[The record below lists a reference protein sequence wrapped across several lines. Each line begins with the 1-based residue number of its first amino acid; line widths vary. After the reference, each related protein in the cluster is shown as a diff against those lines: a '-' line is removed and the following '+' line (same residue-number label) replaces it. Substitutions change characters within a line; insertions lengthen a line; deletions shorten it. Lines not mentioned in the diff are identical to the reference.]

1 MTPAQIERVF
11 GLGRLKMATGE
22 HVEVFREAV
31 APGERRRYTK
41 RFLATSDADF
51 GQWTE
56 REWRILAR
64 LIGHGIRCV
73 PDVVQFDGGAM
84 GGTRLVQTYDA
95 GVTVDQWAT
104 LLPVSRDGAV
114 RRHIFEDCAHWWA
127 LAHYCL
133 AALDEIHSLQ
143 LVHLDFKADNICIPY
158 GPANFDPDGSARI
171 YPIFQRLALIDF
183 AFSLVS
189 RENLSTPLPIGWQKD
204 YDYQSPRLLKAL
216 DAGRNGDLQPT
227 KELDWRCDLYSLAA
241 MLKRYL
247 PSEDPGGDTGWT
259 PERFDDAR
267 TLIFR
272 VRECHDRDNLHWR
285 PHEQLM
291 DFAGARLAKV
301 DLAASLN
308 YGWTLARA
316 ATADGA
322 ASPITPMTRIA
333 PSIHVAEPIRIA
345 PSIHVAEPFRID
357 PSIHAAE
364 PIRIAPSI
372 RAAEPVRTA
381 TGIMVPTAVT
391 AVGGGART
399 PARRRSLLRA
409 TVLAPAIV
417 TLAALAA
424 PSFVGDPE
432 HPIVD
437 RARVALDAMRL
448 RFQTRPDST
457 IVAADTPVA
466 IPAPAPD
473 AERKS
478 PSPDSTTTPIAAPA
492 VNAPSAPNDARAEPD
507 AKLPSPMADQKA
519 SSPQIAKVAPKPGTP
534 VGRPPVPSLPQATS
548 MTPRPVHPLPRWAAI
563 PNPKSTRGPSIASAS
578 ASGHLSLRQ
587 PSRQQR
593 FQPSS
598 SAVQV
603 AVATPASPRMQA
615 ASPATEPPPAS
626 PSNAAPDQHS
636 TQPGAATNQFVAGY
650 PTDPAAEDRR
660 TPTQATAVPSGG
672 VARAANEDFRAPSTA
687 TNQGPPSAQNQ
698 KPSDEWRTLLRNLG
712 KLLRRREEPP
722 APVGELSIQ
731 ATAPQMAAPRPPVRT
746 APNPR
751 AQASAQSSESPP
763 VSRAPVPTEQLQ
775 AEGSPSS
782 IPAPHATSPTLI
794 AEARAQVTPSAIPK
808 PPSPAWQPMVESLAP
823 PRDRSQDALVMQAR
837 GMLADMVPRVATRAQ
852 PDVSRVLG
860 LAAIANH
867 RSQQQAVVDAAYA
880 RWPSDTA
887 WTPATDIEPIRARRL
902 HDDARQAFTSGRVSD
917 AVNIELSA
925 FAANP
930 RDPDIAAY
938 LAFLHLRMTPVQP
951 EMARQL
957 ALYAL
962 YVSGSRRSARFG
974 DWGTLAIASALVGR
988 DVDATRAFFVEVALT
1003 SNLDRTCQTAMNAY
1017 ASYGERLR
1025 VPVHAMFD
1033 RIDSSDRVSP
1043 YCEWPP
1049 TWSTAT
1055 RW

>member
-114 RRHIFEDCAHWWA
+114 RRHVFEDCAHWWA

-143 LVHLDFKADNICIPY
+143 LVHLDFKGDNICIPY
-158 GPANFDPDGSARI
+158 GPANFDPDASARL
-171 YPIFQRLALIDF
+171 YPIFPRLALIDF

-204 YDYQSPRLLKAL
+204 YDYQSPRLLRAL

-272 VRECHDRDNLHWR
+272 IRECHDRDNPRWR
-285 PHEQLM
+285 PHEELM

-316 ATADGA
+316 ATTDGA
-322 ASPITPMTRIA
+322 TSPITPMTRIA
-333 PSIHVAEPIRIA
+333 
-345 PSIHVAEPFRID
+345 

-372 RAAEPVRTA
+372 RAAEPVRIA
-381 TGIMVPTAVT
+381 TRIMVPTAVT
-391 AVGGGART
+391 AVRGGART
-399 PARRRSLLRA
+399 PARRRRLLRA
-409 TVLAPAIV
+409 TVLPPAILA
-417 TLAALAA
+417 LAALAA
-424 PSFVGDPE
+424 PSFIGDPE

-437 RARVALDAMRL
+437 GARAALDAMRL
-448 RFQTRPDST
+448 MFQTRPDST
-457 IVAADTPVA
+457 IVAADTPAA

-478 PSPDSTTTPIAAPA
+478 PSPDSTATPIAAPA

-519 SSPQIAKVAPKPGTP
+519 LSPQVAKVPPKPGTP
-534 VGRPPVPSLPQATS
+534 VSQPPVPSLPQSTRV
-548 MTPRPVHPLPRWAAI
+548 TPRPVHPLPRLASI
-563 PNPKSTRGPSIASAS
+563 PSSKPTHGPSIASAS
-578 ASGHLSLRQ
+578 ASGRLSPRQ
-587 PSRQQR
+587 SSRPQQR
-593 FQPSS
+593 FQPLP

-603 AVATPASPRMQA
+603 AAARPAPPRMDSRMQA

-626 PSNAAPDQHS
+626 PSNAAVDQRS
-636 TQPGAATNQFVAGY
+636 SQPGSATNQSVAGY
-650 PTDPAAEDRR
+650 PTDTAGEDRR
-660 TPTQATAVPSGG
+660 TPTAAIAVPSGG
-672 VARAANEDFRAPSTA
+672 VARAPNEDRRAPLTA
-687 TNQGPPSAQNQ
+687 TNQGPRSAQNQ

-712 KLLRRREEPP
+712 KLLRHREEPP
-722 APVGELSIQ
+722 APVGELSVQ
-731 ATAPQMAAPRPPVRT
+731 ATAPQMAAPRPPVRRP
-746 APNPR
+746 PNLR
-751 AQASAQSSESPP
+751 AQASAQSSESPR
-763 VSRAPVPTEQLQ
+763 VSPAPVATEQLQ

-782 IPAPHATSPTLI
+782 IPAPLATSPTLI
-794 AEARAQVTPSAIPK
+794 ADARAQVTPSEIPA
-808 PPSPAWQPMVESLAP
+808 PPSPAWQPMVESVAP

-837 GMLADMVPRVATRAQ
+837 GMLADMVPRVATRTQ

-867 RSQQQAVVDAAYA
+867 RSQQHAVVDAVYA
-880 RWPSDTA
+880 KWPSETA

-902 HDDARQAFTSGRVSD
+902 HDDARQAFASGRVSD

-925 FAANP
+925 FGANP

-938 LAFLHLRMTPVQP
+938 LAFLHLRMNPAQP

-957 ALYAL
+957 ALYAI

-974 DWGTLAIASALVGR
+974 DWGTLAIASALAGR
-988 DVDATRAFFVEVALT
+988 DIDATRAFFVEVALT
-1003 SNLDRTCQTAMNAY
+1003 SNLDRTCQTAMSAY

-1025 VPVHAMFD
+1025 VPVHAMLD

-1049 TWSTAT
+1049 TRSTAT

>member
-143 LVHLDFKADNICIPY
+143 LVHLDFKGDNICIPY
-158 GPANFDPDGSARI
+158 GPANFDPDATARL
-171 YPIFQRLALIDF
+171 YPIFPRLALIDF

-189 RENLSTPLPIGWQKD
+189 RENLSTALPIGWQKD
-204 YDYQSPRLLKAL
+204 YDYQSPRLLRAL

-247 PSEDPGGDTGWT
+247 PSEDPGGETGWT

-272 VRECHDRDNLHWR
+272 IRECHDRDNLHWR

-333 PSIHVAEPIRIA
+333 PSIH
-345 PSIHVAEPFRID
+345 
-357 PSIHAAE
+357 AAE

-372 RAAEPVRTA
+372 LAAEPVRIA
-381 TGIMVPTAVT
+381 TRLMVPTAVT
-391 AVGGGART
+391 AVRGGART

-417 TLAALAA
+417 ALAALAA
-424 PSFVGDPE
+424 PSFIGDPE

-448 RFQTRPDST
+448 MFQTRPDST
-457 IVAADTPVA
+457 IVAADTPAA

-478 PSPDSTTTPIAAPA
+478 PSPDSTATPLAAPA
-492 VNAPSAPNDARAEPD
+492 VNAPSAPSDARAEPD

-519 SSPQIAKVAPKPGTP
+519 LSLQVAKVPPKPGTP
-534 VGRPPVPSLPQATS
+534 VSRPPVPSLPQSTRV
-548 MTPRPVHPLPRWAAI
+548 TPRPVHALPRLAS
-563 PNPKSTRGPSIASAS
+563 NPSSKPTRGPSIASAS
-578 ASGHLSLRQ
+578 ASGRLSPRQ
-587 PSRQQR
+587 SSRPQQR
-593 FQPSS
+593 FQPLP

-603 AVATPASPRMQA
+603 AAARPAPPRMDSRMQA
-615 ASPATEPPPAS
+615 ASPATEPPPT
-626 PSNAAPDQHS
+626 PPTDPAPDQRS
-636 TQPGAATNQFVAGY
+636 PQPGAAANQLVAGN
-650 PTDPAAEDRR
+650 PTDTAVEDRR
-660 TPTQATAVPSGG
+660 TPTQATAVPAGG
-672 VARAANEDFRAPSTA
+672 VARAPNELRSAPSTA
-687 TNQGPPSAQNQ
+687 TNQGPRSAQNPQ
-698 KPSDEWRTLLRNLG
+698 PSDEWRTLLSNLG

-722 APVGELSIQ
+722 APVGELSLQ

-746 APNPR
+746 PPNPR
-751 AQASAQSSESPP
+751 ALASAQSSESPR
-763 VSRAPVPTEQLQ
+763 VSPALVATEQWQ

-782 IPAPHATSPTLI
+782 IPAPLATSPTLI
-794 AEARAQVTPSAIPK
+794 ADARVQVTPSEIPAL
-808 PPSPAWQPMVESLAP
+808 PSPAWQPMVESLAP
-823 PRDRSQDALVMQAR
+823 PRDRSQDALVKQAR

-852 PDVSRVLG
+852 PDVARVLG

-880 RWPSDTA
+880 KWPSDTA

-938 LAFLHLRMTPVQP
+938 LAFLHLRMNPVQP

-988 DVDATRAFFVEVALT
+988 DIDATRAFFVEVALT
-1003 SNLDRTCQTAMNAY
+1003 SDLDRTCQTAMSAY

-1025 VPVHAMFD
+1025 VPVHAMLD

>member
-1 MTPAQIERVF
+1 MTPEQIERVF

-114 RRHIFEDCAHWWA
+114 RRHVFEDCAHWWA

-143 LVHLDFKADNICIPY
+143 LVHLDFKGDNICIPY
-158 GPANFDPDGSARI
+158 GPANFDPDGSARL

-204 YDYQSPRLLKAL
+204 YDYQSPRLLRAL

-247 PSEDPGGDTGWT
+247 PSEDPGGETGWT

-272 VRECHDRDNLHWR
+272 VRECHDRDNPNWR

-291 DFAGARLAKV
+291 DFAGTRLAKV

-308 YGWTLARA
+308 YGWVLARA
-316 ATADGA
+316 ATTDRA

-333 PSIHVAEPIRIA
+333 PSTRAG
-345 PSIHVAEPFRID
+345 
-357 PSIHAAE
+357 E

-372 RAAEPVRTA
+372 RAAEPIRIA
-381 TGIMVPTAVT
+381 TRIIVPTAVT
-391 AVGGGART
+391 AVRGGART
-399 PARRRSLLRA
+399 PGRRRRVWTA

-417 TLAALAA
+417 ALAALAA
-424 PSFVGDPE
+424 PSYLGDPE

-448 RFQTRPDST
+448 MFQAAPNPA
-457 IVAADTPVA
+457 IAAADAPVA
-466 IPAPAPD
+466 IPAPPTES
-473 AERKS
+473 ERES
-478 PSPDSTTTPIAAPA
+478 ASPDSTATPIAVPA
-492 VNAPSAPNDARAEPD
+492 VIAPSASNDERAEPD
-507 AKLPSPMADQKA
+507 PQPASPRADQKA
-519 SSPQIAKVAPKPGTP
+519 LSSPVTKARAKPGTP
-534 VGRPPVPSLPQATS
+534 VNRAQPVPSPSQSTS
-548 MTPRPVHPLPRWAAI
+548 VTPRPAHPLPRWASI
-563 PNPKSTRGPSIASAS
+563 PSPKPTRGASIASAS
-578 ASGHLSLRQ
+578 ASGRLSARQ
-587 PSRQQR
+587 PSRPQQQ

-598 SAVQV
+598 PAVQI
-603 AVATPASPRMQA
+603 AAARPAPPRTDSRAQA
-615 ASPATEPPPAS
+615 ASPATEQPPTPLS
-626 PSNAAPDQHS
+626 DPAPDQRS
-636 TQPGAATNQFVAGY
+636 PQPGAASNQSAAGD
-650 PTDPAAEDRR
+650 PTDRATDDRR
-660 TPTQATAVPSGG
+660 TPTPATAVPSGG
-672 VARAANEDFRAPSTA
+672 VARAPNEHRRAPSSA
-687 TNQGPPSAQNQ
+687 ANQGQRSVQNPQ
-698 KPSDEWRTLLRNLG
+698 LDEWRTLFTNLRQ
-712 KLLRRREEPP
+712 LLRGREEPP
-722 APVGELSIQ
+722 ASVGERSIQ
-731 ATAPQMAAPRPPVRT
+731 ATAPQVATPRPPVRSP
-746 APNPR
+746 PNLR
-751 AQASAQSSESPP
+751 AQASAQPSESPR
-763 VSRAPVPTEQLQ
+763 VSPTLVPTEQLR
-775 AEGSPSS
+775 AEGSPSAIS
-782 IPAPHATSPTLI
+782 APLATSPTLI
-794 AEARAQVTPSAIPK
+794 AGARPQVTPPEIRAPA
-808 PPSPAWQPMVESLAP
+808 SPPMVESAARP
-823 PRDRSQDALVMQAR
+823 QDRSQDALVMQAR

-852 PDVSRVLG
+852 PDVLRVLG
-860 LAAIANH
+860 LAAIANR
-867 RSQQQAVVDAAYA
+867 RSQQQAVVDAVYA
-880 RWPSDTA
+880 KWPGETA
-887 WTPATDIEPIRARRL
+887 WTPATDIEPIRARQL

-925 FAANP
+925 FGANP
-930 RDPDIAAY
+930 RDPDIAAF
-938 LAFLHLRMTPVQP
+938 LAFLHIRMNPAQP
-951 EMARQL
+951 ELARQL
-957 ALYAL
+957 ALYAIF
-962 YVSGSRRSARFG
+962 VSGSRRSARFG
-974 DWGTLAIASALVGR
+974 DWGTLAIASALAGR
-988 DVDATRAFFVEVALT
+988 DIDATRAFLVEVALT
-1003 SNLDRTCQTAMNAY
+1003 SNLDRTCQTAMSAY
-1017 ASYGERLR
+1017 ASFGERLR
-1025 VPVHAMFD
+1025 VPVYAMLD

>member
-1 MTPAQIERVF
+1 MTPEQIERVF

-114 RRHIFEDCAHWWA
+114 RRHVFEDCAHWWA

-143 LVHLDFKADNICIPY
+143 LVHLDFKGDNICIPY
-158 GPANFDPDGSARI
+158 GPANFDPDGSARL

-204 YDYQSPRLLKAL
+204 YDYQSPRLLRAL

-247 PSEDPGGDTGWT
+247 PSEDTGGETGWT

-272 VRECHDRDNLHWR
+272 VRECHDRDNLDWR
-285 PHEQLM
+285 PHQQLM

-308 YGWTLARA
+308 YGWVLARG
-316 ATADGA
+316 ATTDVA

-333 PSIHVAEPIRIA
+333 PSVRTTKPIRL
-345 PSIHVAEPFRID
+345 
-357 PSIHAAE
+357 
-364 PIRIAPSI
+364 APSI
-372 RAAEPVRTA
+372 RTAEPMRIA
-381 TGIMVPTAVT
+381 THIMVPTAVT
-391 AVGGGART
+391 AVGGDTRI
-399 PARRRSLLRA
+399 PARRRRLWTA

-417 TLAALAA
+417 ALAALAA

-437 RARVALDAMRL
+437 RARAALDAMRL
-448 RFQTRPDST
+448 MFQAPPDST
-457 IVAADTPVA
+457 IAAADARAA
-466 IPAPAPD
+466 IPTPPTD
-473 AERKS
+473 PERKS
-478 PSPDSTTTPIAAPA
+478 PSPDSTATPVAAPG
-492 VNAPSAPNDARAEPD
+492 VIAPSAPNDERAEPD
-507 AKLPSPMADQKA
+507 AKPPSPMADQQALSSRVAKA
-519 SSPQIAKVAPKPGTP
+519 DAKPVTP
-534 VGRPPVPSLPQATS
+534 VSRPQPVPSPSQSTS
-548 MTPRPVHPLPRWAAI
+548 VTPRPLHPLPRLASI
-563 PNPKSTRGPSIASAS
+563 PSPKPPRRPSIASAS
-578 ASGHLSLRQ
+578 ASGHSSARQ
-587 PSRQQR
+587 ASRPQQR
-593 FQPSS
+593 FQASS
-598 SAVQV
+598 PAVQV
-603 AVATPASPRMQA
+603 AAARPAPPRTDSRAQA
-615 ASPATEPPPAS
+615 ASPATEPLPIPPS
-626 PSNAAPDQHS
+626 DSAPDQRS
-636 TQPGAATNQFVAGY
+636 PQPGVAANQSASGT
-650 PTDPAAEDRR
+650 PTDTAAEERR
-660 TPTQATAVPSGG
+660 TPTAASAVSSGG
-672 VARAANEDFRAPSTA
+672 VARAPNEPRPAPSTA
-687 TNQGPPSAQNQ
+687 TNQGPRSVQNPQPSN
-698 KPSDEWRTLLRNLG
+698 EWRTLLTNLG

-722 APVGELSIQ
+722 APVAELSIQ
-731 ATAPQMAAPRPPVRT
+731 ATAPQVAAPRPPVRS
-746 APNPR
+746 APNLR
-751 AQASAQSSESPP
+751 AQASAQSSESPR
-763 VSRAPVPTEQLQ
+763 VSPALVPTEQLR

-782 IPAPHATSPTLI
+782 VPAPLARSPTLI
-794 AEARAQVTPSAIPK
+794 ADARVQVTPSEIPA
-808 PPSPAWQPMVESLAP
+808 PVSPSWQPMVESVARP
-823 PRDRSQDALVMQAR
+823 QDRSQDALVMQAR

-880 RWPSDTA
+880 KWPSEIA
-887 WTPATDIEPIRARRL
+887 WTPATETEPIRARRL
-902 HDDARQAFTSGRVSD
+902 HDDARKAFTSGRVSD

-925 FAANP
+925 FGANP

-938 LAFLHLRMTPVQP
+938 LAFLHLRMKPVQP

-957 ALYAL
+957 ALYAIF
-962 YVSGSRRSARFG
+962 VSGSRRSARFA
-974 DWGTLAIASALVGR
+974 DWGTLAIASALAGR
-988 DVDATRAFFVEVALT
+988 DIDATRAFLVEVALT
-1003 SNLDRTCQTAMNAY
+1003 SNLDHTCETALSAY
-1017 ASYGERLR
+1017 ASFGERLR
-1025 VPVHAMFD
+1025 VPVYAMLD
-1033 RIDSSDRVSP
+1033 RIDSNDRVSP

-1055 RW
+1055 RWQ